1 MLGIFTTLFRRRQG
15 SLFRV
20 LPIEGPLPEQFLL
33 VQPRHQ
39 FVHDGLQGGVRSGKK
54 KTEKQTNIL
63 DWAKAITGS
72 VCGVGGS
79 KLDHL
84 MLVDHYLSSI
94 RAIECIRGWGR
105 SEINLSQHH
114 TQRICRAPLASQ
126 TRSSIYR
133 ARRGSATDHL
143 QAREK

>member
-1 MLGIFTTLFRRRQG
+1 MC
-15 SLFRV
+15 
-20 LPIEGPLPEQFLL
+20 
-33 VQPRHQ
+33 
-39 FVHDGLQGGVRSGKK
+39 GG
-54 KTEKQTNIL
+54 
-63 DWAKAITGS
+63 
-72 VCGVGGS
+72 GGS

-84 MLVDHYLSSI
+84 LLVDHYLSSI
-94 RAIECIRGWGR
+94 RAIECIGGWGR
-105 SEINLSQHH
+105 SEINSSQHH